1 MISLEK
7 GLLNGTHCPNCGT
20 EQYDRSSHCH
30 KCGQKHL
37 DIRKS
42 AWSFFKDFL
51 DTNFNFDSKVFKT
64 GLFLIIRPG
73 YLTKAFI
80 EGKRTAF
87 LPPIRLYVFF
97 SVFFFAGLVG
107 SISMDKAGKIYHKR
121 KEKIEKAMY
130 TDTLYQKLMLQKI
143 DQNEKIK
150 IDCVFS
156 KDLTFLKKIRT
167 DSSNIVSLGGKS
179 KQNLKV
185 SDIDIYT
192 LETDE
197 LIKKY
202 NIQKTLQKTLVEQ
215 GHKIFKDTKG
225 FVIDFIGSKLWWA
238 TLLMIPFMALMLKIL
253 YVRRKRYY
261 SEHLIYGFHFFSI
274 TLLLGIP
281 IFYIK
286 DENVQGIYFGVYFL
300 VTIIYQII
308 SQKVVYEQGWIKTT
322 IKALLLQFLTF
333 IGFIF
338 FMIAAAIVG
347 VLMLK

>member
-20 EQYDRSSHCH
+20 EQYEGSSHCH

-51 DTNFNFDSKVFKT
+51 DTNFNFDSKVFRT
-64 GLFLIIRPG
+64 GLYLIFRPG

-97 SVFFFAGLVG
+97 SVFFFAGLLG
-107 SISMDKAGKIYHKR
+107 SIPNAN
-121 KEKIEKAMY
+121 KETKEIE
-130 TDTLYQKLMLQKI
+130 
-143 DQNEKIK
+143 EKIK
-150 IDCVFS
+150 NALHAEKIYNDLKKRNANLQTQILIDTVFS
-156 KDLTFLKKIRT
+156 KDLKYLEKRRT
-167 DSSNIVSLGGKS
+167 KDANLFAFGNKSTVKVSL
-179 KQNLKV
+179 
-185 SDIDIYT
+185 IDIYT
-192 LETDE
+192 LPKDSIIQKYKITDP
-197 LIKKY
+197 IKKALA
-202 NIQKTLQKTLVEQ
+202 TQ
-215 GHKIFKDTKG
+215 GVKIAKDPDS
-225 FVIDFIGSKLWWA
+225 FVRDFVGSKLWWA
-238 TLLMIPFMALMLKIL
+238 TLLMIPFMALMLKLL

-286 DENVQGIYFGVYFL
+286 DEDAQGIYFGIYFL
-300 VTIIYQII
+300 ATIIYQII
-308 SQKVVYEQGWIKTT
+308 SQRVVYEQGWIKTT

-347 VLMLK
+347 ALLI